1 MTHFTQTKKTLS
13 KETRQKKE
21 RIARAQREESERGKI
36 KIRPQHYGTIDQ
48 PARVLPLTV
57 RRSRGR
63 GDRKPRQRPPVAPE
77 QPV

>member
-36 KIRPQHYGTIDQ
+36 KIKI
-48 PARVLPLTV
+48 
-57 RRSRGR
+57 
-63 GDRKPRQRPPVAPE
+63 RKLINLF
-77 QPV
+77 